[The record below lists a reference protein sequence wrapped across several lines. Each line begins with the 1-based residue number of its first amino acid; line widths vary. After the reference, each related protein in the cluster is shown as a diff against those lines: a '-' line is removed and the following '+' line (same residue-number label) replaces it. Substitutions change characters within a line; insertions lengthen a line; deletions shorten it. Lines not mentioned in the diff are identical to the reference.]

1 MSLSVKVIVRVV
13 AVYETTPGDLHW
25 GDGGLTDLWGEAH
38 FTWLTV
44 LANTLTLTACI
55 AMKS

>member
-13 AVYETTPGDLHW
+13 AVYETPEDLHW
-25 GDGGLTDLWGEAH
+25 GDGGLTDLRGEAQ

-44 LANTLTLTACI
+44 FANTLTLTSCI